1 MNFTS
6 RFSIGQ
12 LVDSGGVLYT
22 VFAVKFTGDGKTLY
36 DLVHANGDYTYHVDS
51 LEVNPVEGN

>member
-22 VFAVKFTGDGKTLY
+22 VAAVKFTHDGKTLY
-36 DLVHANGDYTYHVDS
+36 DLIHANGEYIYHVESMD
-51 LEVNPVEGN
+51 VNPVEGN